1 MLPGESAKGVPG
13 CRKGWFCSR
22 EGARRGFGVQKRVVL
37 HTGIAHGGGLAG
49 GAPQG
54 GTCHPRHGS
63 GGTAPKG
70 WWGESEGRTPDRGGA
85 APPARGA
92 GRVVLLPGESAKGV
106 RGAKSG
112 GFAHGRVCGEG
123 PGCKKGWFC
132 SQESPR
138 KGFGVQKGWFCTRG
152 WLMEAGRREALPR
165 EGRATRGM
173 EAGRPPRRGGGVSPK
188 DELPTGEAPH
198 HPLGVQEGVVLLPGE
213 STKGVRGAGRPV
225 LLPGGCEKRVR
236 GAGRVVLL
244 PGESAKGSR
253 GAEPL
258 SFAPGRA
265 VKTREEVKKW
275 LKYRGIC

>member
-1 MLPGESAKGVPG
+1 MWYFIGGRRRTARSG
-13 CRKGWFCSR
+13 CRKGWFCTR
-22 EGARRGFGVQKRVVL
+22 KGLRRGSGVQ
-37 HTGIAHGGGLAG
+37 
-49 GAPQG
+49 
-54 GTCHPRHGS
+54 
-63 GGTAPKG
+63 
-70 WWGESEGRTPDRGGA
+70 
-85 APPARGA
+85 
-92 GRVVLLPGESAKGV
+92 
-106 RGAKSG
+106 
-112 GFAHGRVCGEG
+112 EG
-123 PGCKKGWFC
+123 PFC
-132 SQESPR
+132 SRESPR
-138 KGFGVQKGWFCTRG
+138 KGFRGAGKGGFAPGRVQEEGSGCRKGWFCTRG
-152 WLMEAGRREALPR
+152 LLMEAGWREALPR

>member
-1 MLPGESAKGVPG
+1 M
-13 CRKGWFCSR
+13 R
-22 EGARRGFGVQKRVVL
+22 
-37 HTGIAHGGGLAG
+37 TGMAHGGGQAG

-63 GGTAPKG
+63 GETAPKG

-85 APPARGA
+85 APPVRGA
-92 GRVVLLPGESAKGV
+92 GRPILLPGESTKGV
-106 RGAKSG
+106 RGAGKG

-132 SQESPR
+132 SPEGARRVS
-138 KGFGVQKGWFCTRG
+138 GVQKG
-152 WLMEAGRREALPR
+152 
-165 EGRATRGM
+165 
-173 EAGRPPRRGGGVSPK
+173 V
-188 DELPTGEAPH
+188 
-198 HPLGVQEGVVLLPGE
+198 
-213 STKGVRGAGRPV
+213 V
-225 LLPGGCEKRVR
+225 LLPGGCEKSVR
-236 GAGRVVLL
+236 GAKRCGFAPGRVREECPGSKKGWFCSPEGARRVFGVQKRVVLHTE
-244 PGESAKGSR
+244 GSAERVR